1 MMSMDLPDSLSANCV
16 QVINGVDAHGKAV
29 HTGPVLVIV
38 TLSLNQEEVILKL
51 KQY

>member
-1 MMSMDLPDSLSANCV
+1 MMSMDLPDSLSANCI
-16 QVINGVDAHGKAV
+16 QVLDARGKAV

-38 TLSLNQEEVILKL
+38 TLSLNQGEVILKL